1 MKALNEGELQLEHD
15 PTTFMCS
22 LITSSCV
29 HLLIL
34 CIAFP
39 TKLLEC
45 LKLEIEHQKEDKII
59 ERKKDTMNWKFLER
73 IQKYPVRM
81 NLVEM
86 PTEKT
91 HQKWW
96 FKGQLVANFTDI

>member
-1 MKALNEGELQLEHD
+1 MAIKLDDFKTDRIQVYQTIEEERNSTMKALNEGELQLEHD

-45 LKLEIEHQKEDKII
+45 LKSEIEHQKEDKII
-59 ERKKDTMNWKFLER
+59 ERKKDTMN
-73 IQKYPVRM
+73 
-81 NLVEM
+81 
-86 PTEKT
+86 
-91 HQKWW
+91 
-96 FKGQLVANFTDI
+96 